1 MAKSALLDFDATK
14 RKKVIYHEE
23 DGKKY
28 IETRVDNE
36 GLAEGAK
43 IMRDFAVHEK
53 DFKPVCVI
61 PEDVLNRAF
70 TEGWFHDTEAWRRWA
85 NDPSNRD
92 FRLSEGR
99 L

>member
-1 MAKSALLDFDATK
+1 MAKSTLLDMDTTK

-23 DGKKY
+23 DGRN
-28 IETRVDNE
+28 IVETRVDNTD
-36 GLAEGAK
+36 LVEGAR
-43 IMRDFAVHEK
+43 IMRDYQMADK

-61 PEDVLNRAF
+61 PEDVLNRSF
-70 TEGWFHDTEAWRRWA
+70 IEGWFHDNTAWKRWA
-85 NDPSNRD
+85 NDPDNKA

>member
-1 MAKSALLDFDATK
+1 MAKSTLLDFDTAK

-23 DGKKY
+23 DGKTY
-28 IETRVDNE
+28 IETRVDNND
-36 GLAEGAK
+36 LVEGAK
-43 IMRDFAVHEK
+43 IMREYAVHEK

-70 TEGWFHDTEAWRRWA
+70 TEGWFHDKTAWKRWA
-85 NDPSNRD
+85 NDPSNKA